1 MKVNLNLNQPKTG
14 NKINFEGYKPVKSI
28 EQGKLEILE
37 WLKSEKF

>member
-1 MKVNLNLNQPKTG
+1 MIVEHVFGTIKRDL
-14 NKINFEGYKPVKSI
+14 GYKPVKSI